1 MHREGTFSM
10 EKKDFSQLGYNTRI
24 LHAGHVVDPATGS
37 HAMPIYQTST
47 FVFEN
52 ADQGAERFGGAPGYK
67 YSRLGN
73 PNTDRL
79 AEKIAALENAEMG
92 LCFGSGMSAISHV
105 MVHLTKSGDHVIAAD
120 AIYGATF
127 ALFERTLKGR
137 YGVEMSWV
145 DTSSVEAVKAAIK
158 PNTKVIYLETPAN
171 PTLKMADIRA
181 IADLIEGTD
190 IKIVVDNTFM
200 SPYFQRPIDLGAH
213 VSLHSATKYLGG
225 HGDVVGGIVVGY
237 ADIMKGLFV
246 DLKELG
252 GIMGPND
259 AFLIDR
265 GVKTLALRME
275 RHNENAMKV
284 AEFLEGHPEVVAV
297 YYPGLES
304 HPQHELA
311 KRQMSGF
318 GGTLSFEVKSFDK
331 GKSTMNNV
339 KLAHLAVSLGDV
351 HTLIQH
357 PASMT
362 HAIMPK
368 AEREAVGI
376 TDGLIRLSVGIED
389 AEDIIADLDQAL
401 KA

>member
-1 MHREGTFSM
+1 MSKH
-10 EKKDFSQLGYNTRI
+10 DFSKLGYNTRI
-24 LHAGHVVDPATGS
+24 LHAGHKIDPTTGS
-37 HAMPIYQTST
+37 HNMPIYQTST
-47 FVFEN
+47 FVFED
-52 ADQGAERFGGAPGYK
+52 ADQGAARFGGTDPGYK

-73 PNTDRL
+73 PNTDAL

-92 LCFGSGMSAISHV
+92 LCFGSGMAAISTV
-105 MVHLTKSGDHVIAAD
+105 MLHLVQAGDHILAAD
-120 AIYGATF
+120 ALYGATF
-127 ALFERTLKGR
+127 ALFDKTFKK
-137 YGVEMSWV
+137 YGVETTWV
-145 DTSSVEAVKAAIK
+145 DTSDVEQVKAAIQ

-171 PTLKMADIRA
+171 PTMKMADIAA
-181 IADLIEGTD
+181 ISELTKGTD
-190 IKIVVDNTFM
+190 MKVVVDNTFM
-200 SPYFQRPIDLGAH
+200 SPYYQKPIDLGAH
-213 VSLHSATKYLGG
+213 VSIHSATKYIGG
-225 HGDVVGGIVVGY
+225 HGDVVGGIAVGY
-237 ADIMKGLFV
+237 ADIFKPLFGT
-246 DLKELG
+246 LKEHG
-252 GIMGPND
+252 PIMGPFD
-259 AFLIDR
+259 AFLLNR

-275 RHNENAMKV
+275 QHNKNAIAV
-284 AEFLEGHPEVVAV
+284 AKFLESHPEVVDV

-318 GGTLSFEVKSFDK
+318 GGTLSFEVKSFEK
-331 GKSTMNNV
+331 GKSLMNNV

-389 AEDIIADLDQAL
+389 VEDIIQDLDQAL
-401 KA
+401 RA

>member
-1 MHREGTFSM
+1 MGKHDYS
-10 EKKDFSQLGYNTRI
+10 KLGYNTRI
-24 LHAGHVVDPATGS
+24 LHAGHTVDPTTGA

-52 ADQGAERFGGAPGYK
+52 ADRGAEIFAGSPGYK

-73 PNTDRL
+73 PNTDAL

-92 LCFGSGMSAISHV
+92 LCFGSGMAAISHV

-127 ALFERTLKGR
+127 SLFERTLKGR

-145 DTSSVEAVKAAIK
+145 DTSDVETVRAAIK
-158 PNTKVIYLETPAN
+158 PNTKAIYLETPAN

-181 IADLIEGTD
+181 IADLVEGTD

-237 ADIMKGLFV
+237 ADVLKGLFV

-275 RHNENAMKV
+275 RHNDNALKV
-284 AEFLEGHPEVVAV
+284 AKFLQDHPEVVEV

-318 GGTLSFEVKSFDK
+318 GGTLSFEVKTFDK
-331 GKSTMNNV
+331 GKSVMNNV

-368 AEREAVGI
+368 SEREAAGI

-389 AEDIIADLDQAL
+389 VEDIIADLDQAL